1 MEELSVELV
10 YLYEDIGRSVALYS
24 YPSPELVAKF
34 ERFRVQALEMEKE
47 AEEND
52 EQLIIFKT
60 ENLYAFLS
68 RCIDDMNSQLEY

>member
-1 MEELSVELV
+1 MEELSMELV
-10 YLYEDIGRSVALYS
+10 PLYEDIGRSVGLYS

-34 ERFRVQALEMEKE
+34 EQLRLQALGIQKK
-47 AEEND
+47 AEEKG
-52 EQLIIFKT
+52 EKLIIFKT